1 MASSYDNDLRLTE
14 IATGQEAGNWGTIT
28 NTNLELI
35 GEALGYGTRAI
46 ANASTD
52 TITIADGSSD
62 SDRAMYLKL
71 TGGGQAC
78 TVTLAPSTVS
88 KVWMMQ
94 NDTSYTLTFSQ
105 GSGAN
110 VSIEAGAC
118 KIIASEGGPGTAQNV
133 YDVLNTLEIS
143 GDLTLK
149 TSDGAIINAQTS
161 DTTVTSGSVL
171 GRVDFKAPDEASG
184 TDAILLAAS
193 VAAVAEDTFAAD
205 NNATKLSF
213 QVGASGTATEKMQ
226 LSSLG
231 HLDVTGDITGASINA
246 DGDTSAGD
254 NAAMGYTAAEGLILT
269 GQGSTSDITIKND
282 ADATVFTVPTGTD
295 DILFPDNAKAMF
307 GAGSDLQIY
316 HDGSNSYVQDA
327 GTGLLVIKGSQVNI
341 NSAGDESMA
350 AFVENGA
357 VSLYYDNAVKLAT
370 ASGGVSITGNA
381 TFADDGTAIFG
392 ASSDLQ
398 IKHNGTNS
406 IIDNATGSLL
416 IQSDAL
422 TLESDSGED
431 YLTAAVNGAVTLFYD
446 NASKLATASGGVNV
460 TGTLTATTEVT
471 VSSDVRFKSNIETI
485 DSALDKVKA
494 MRGVYFD
501 KHGAE
506 DRRSVGV
513 IAQEMQEVMPEVV
526 VTDDTEDK
534 HLSVAYGNLVGVLIE
549 AVKELSDKVEKLEAK

>member
-1 MASSYDNDLRLTE
+1 MASSYDNKLR
-14 IATGQEAGNWGTIT
+14 
-28 NTNLELI
+28 LELI
-35 GEALGYGTRAI
+35 GTGEQAGSWGDQTNLNLKSIADAFGYGTRAI
-46 ANASTD
+46 ADASTD
-52 TITIADGSSD
+52 NITVGDGYSATD
-62 SDRAMYLKL
+62 YDRSMYLKL

-78 TVTLAPSTVS
+78 TVTLAPNTVS

-94 NDTSYTLTFSQ
+94 NDTSFTLTFSQ

-118 KIIASEGGPGTAQNV
+118 KIIASDGAGSGAAV
-133 YDVLNTLEIS
+133 YDVLNTLQIS

-149 TSDGAIINAQTS
+149 TSDGAIVNAQTS
-161 DTTVTSGSVL
+161 DTTVTSGNVL

-205 NNATKLSF
+205 NNTTKLSF
-213 QVGASGTATEKMQ
+213 QTATSGAAAETMN
-226 LSSLG
+226 LSGAG
-231 HLDVTGDITGASINA
+231 HLDVTGDITGSTLNA

-254 NAAMGYTAAEGLILT
+254 NAAMGYTSAEGLILT
-269 GQGSTSDITIKND
+269 GQGSTNDVTIKND
-282 ADATVFTVPTGTD
+282 ADADVIEIPTGTTNVTVAGTLGTGGAITSGAGLLIAD
-295 DILFPDNAKAMF
+295 AGYIGSASDTDAIQIEADGDVVMSQDLAISGTLGVTGETTLATHLNMGDNDIIKL
-307 GAGSDLQIY
+307 GAGSDLQL
-316 HDGSNSYVQDA
+316 S
-327 GTGLLVIKGSQVNI
+327 
-341 NSAGDESMA
+341 
-350 AFVENGA
+350 
-357 VSLYYDNAVKLAT
+357 
-370 ASGGVSITGNA
+370 
-381 TFADDGTAIFG
+381 
-392 ASSDLQ
+392 
-398 IKHNGTNS
+398 HNGTNS

-446 NASKLATASGGVNV
+446 NASKLATVTGGVNV
-460 TGTLTATTEVT
+460 TGTLTASTEVT
-471 VSSDVRFKSNIETI
+471 VSSDVRFKSNIKTI

>member
-1 MASSYDNDLRLTE
+1 MASSYVNNLRLTE
-14 IATGQEAGNWGTIT
+14 IATGEEAGNWGTIT

-35 GEALGYGTRAI
+35 GQALGYGTRAI

-52 TITIADGSSD
+52 NITIADGSSD

-78 TVTLAPSTVS
+78 TVTLLPNTAS

-94 NDTSYTLTFSQ
+94 NDTSFTLTFSQ

-118 KIIASEGGPGTAQNV
+118 KIIASDGAGSGAAV
-133 YDVLNTLEIS
+133 YDVLNTLQIS

-149 TSDGAIINAQTS
+149 TSDGAIINLQTS
-161 DTTVTSGSVL
+161 DTDVQLGEVL
-171 GRVDFKAPDEASG
+171 GRIDFKAPDEAGG
-184 TDAILLAAS
+184 TDAILLAGS
-193 VAAVAEDTFAAD
+193 VAAIAEDTFAAD

-269 GQGSTSDITIKND
+269 GQGSTNDVTIKND
-282 ADATVFTVPTGTD
+282 ADADVIEIPTGTTNVTVAGTLGTGGAITSGAGLLIAD
-295 DILFPDNAKAMF
+295 AGTIGSASDTDAISISSNGSIVMSGATVTVSGALGVSGETTLSTHLNMGDNDIIKL
-307 GAGSDLQIY
+307 GAGSDLQL
-316 HDGSNSYVQDA
+316 S
-327 GTGLLVIKGSQVNI
+327 
-341 NSAGDESMA
+341 
-350 AFVENGA
+350 
-357 VSLYYDNAVKLAT
+357 
-370 ASGGVSITGNA
+370 
-381 TFADDGTAIFG
+381 
-392 ASSDLQ
+392 
-398 IKHNGTNS
+398 HNGTNS
-406 IIDNATGSLL
+406 IIDNNTGSLL

-485 DSALDKVKA
+485 NSALDKVKA

-501 KHGAE
+501 KHGVE

-549 AVKELSDKVEKLEAK
+549 AVKELSEEVEKLKAK

>member
-1 MASSYDNDLRLTE
+1 MASSYENKLR
-14 IATGQEAGNWGTIT
+14 
-28 NTNLELI
+28 LELI
-35 GEALGYGTRAI
+35 GTGEQAGSWGDQTNLNLKSIADAFGYGSRAI

-52 TITIADGSSD
+52 NITVGDGYSATD
-62 SDRAMYLKL
+62 YDRSMYLKL

-78 TVTLAPSTVS
+78 TVTLLPNTAS

-110 VSIEAGAC
+110 VSIEAGTC
-118 KIIASEGGPGTAQNV
+118 KIIATDGAGSGAAV
-133 YDVLNTLEIS
+133 YDVLNSLNIS

-149 TSDGAIINAQTS
+149 TSDGAIVNAQTS
-161 DTTVTSGSVL
+161 DTTVTSGNVL

-205 NNATKLSF
+205 NNTTKLSF
-213 QVGASGTATEKMQ
+213 QTATSGAAAETMN
-226 LSSLG
+226 LSGAG
-231 HLDVTGDITGASINA
+231 HLDVTGDITGSTLNA

-269 GQGSTSDITIKND
+269 GQGSTNDVTIKND
-282 ADATVFTVPTGTD
+282 ADADVIEIPTGTTNVTVAGTLGTGGA
-295 DILFPDNAKAMF
+295 ITS
-307 GAGSDLQIY
+307 GAGLLIA
-316 HDGSNSYVQDA
+316 DA
-327 GTGLLVIKGSQVNI
+327 GYIGSASDTDAIQIEADGDVVMSQDLAISGTLGVTG
-341 NSAGDESMA
+341 ETT
-350 AFVENGA
+350 
-357 VSLYYDNAVKLAT
+357 LAT
-370 ASGGVSITGNA
+370 HLNMGDNDI
-381 TFADDGTAIFG
+381 IKLG

-398 IKHNGTNS
+398 LSHNGTNS

-506 DRRSVGV
+506 DKRSVGV

-549 AVKELSDKVEKLEAK
+549 AVKELSEEVSELRNNVQTIKFEDS

>member
-1 MASSYDNDLRLTE
+1 MASSYVNNLRLTE
-14 IATGQEAGNWGTIT
+14 IATGEEAGNWGTIT

-35 GEALGYGTRAI
+35 GQALGYGTRAI

-52 TITIADGSSD
+52 NITIADGSSD

-78 TVTLAPSTVS
+78 TVTLLPNTAS

-94 NDTSYTLTFSQ
+94 NDTSFTLTFSQ

-118 KIIASEGGPGTAQNV
+118 KIIASDGAGSGAAV
-133 YDVLNTLEIS
+133 YDVLNTLQIS

-149 TSDGAIINAQTS
+149 TSDGAIINLQTS
-161 DTTVTSGSVL
+161 DTDVQLGEVL
-171 GRVDFKAPDEASG
+171 GRIDFKAPDEAGG
-184 TDAILLAAS
+184 TDAILLAGS
-193 VAAVAEDTFAAD
+193 VAAIAEDTFAAD

-269 GQGSTSDITIKND
+269 GQGSTNDVTIKND
-282 ADATVFTVPTGTD
+282 ADADVIEIPTGTTNVTVAGTLGTGGAITSGAGLLIAD
-295 DILFPDNAKAMF
+295 AGTIGSASDTDAISISSNGSIVMSGATVTVSGALGVSGETTLSTHLNMGDNDIIKL
-307 GAGSDLQIY
+307 GAGSDLQL
-316 HDGSNSYVQDA
+316 S
-327 GTGLLVIKGSQVNI
+327 
-341 NSAGDESMA
+341 
-350 AFVENGA
+350 
-357 VSLYYDNAVKLAT
+357 
-370 ASGGVSITGNA
+370 
-381 TFADDGTAIFG
+381 
-392 ASSDLQ
+392 
-398 IKHNGTNS
+398 HNGTNS
-406 IIDNATGSLL
+406 IIDNNTGSLL

-446 NASKLATASGGVNV
+446 NASKLATVTGGVNV
-460 TGTLTATTEVT
+460 TGTLTASTEVT

-501 KHGAE
+501 KHGVE

-549 AVKELSDKVEKLEAK
+549 AVKELSEEVEKLKAK